1 MELESVVES
10 PLAAVSTRDTL
21 LVIPLA
27 RLLMKSGI
35 QLSMSAR
42 GPSSGTE
49 KCRKERIL
57 LARLDTADVTV
68 LAAFRMPEAI
78 LPTKSLPQ
86 ETAPL
91 MTLETAVFAPV
102 KALEIAVLMLCTLP
116 WIAVSIF
123 WKPVVTEVFRLVTV
137 VDTDFIRSRQV

>member
-1 MELESVVES
+1 
-10 PLAAVSTRDTL
+10 
-21 LVIPLA
+21 
-27 RLLMKSGI
+27 MKSGI

-57 LARLDTADVTV
+57 LARLDTAEVTV

-78 LPTKSLPQ
+78 LPTRSRPQ

-91 MTLETAVFAPV
+91 TTLETAVFAPV
-102 KALEIAVLMLCTLP
+102 KALEIAVLMLCTLEEML
-116 WIAVSIF
+116 VSIP
-123 WKPVVTEVFRLVTV
+123 WKPFTTEVFRLVTV
-137 VDTDFIRSRQV
+137 VDTDVLMPPS